1 MEGPRAANNQELETI
16 LSLVN
21 LVFRSGVNQD
31 MASDYPLVFDKKNLN
46 NLRVVLEERKIISHA
61 AMAERTLNAKD

>member
-31 MASDYPLVFDKKNLN
+31 MALDYPLVFDKKNL
-46 NLRVVLEERKIISHA
+46 
-61 AMAERTLNAKD
+61 T